1 MRTDFVGWVGNPP
14 AGCQPALQPG
24 YLMMTSTTCD
34 VLVVGAGLAGL
45 MATRR
50 LNDAGRRVIVLEAEP
65 VPGGRLATAQVGGG
79 WADTGAQFFTARTA
93 EFGATV
99 AEWLAEGAVYEWSRG
114 WSDGSVLAT
123 PPDGYPRY
131 AAHGGFAALARRLA
145 AGLDVRQT
153 TVTAL
158 NLVGREW
165 LATDGNGGV
174 WRGRAVVLTPPVPLA
189 LALLDAGG
197 VALPPNDRA
206 ALERLAYAPCLC
218 GLFLVDGE
226 MALPPTGAVQ
236 RPGAAISW
244 LADNR
249 RKGISPRGTLT
260 VHAGR
265 EASQVRW
272 AWDDGRVL
280 AWMAQEITL
289 WLGVAMAEPVRL
301 ARWPWAVPTTIHP
314 ARYLLSKPGA
324 PLAFA
329 GDAFDGPRVEG
340 AVLSG
345 RAAAAAIL
353 KMTSDE

>member
-1 MRTDFVGWVGNPP
+1 
-14 AGCQPALQPG
+14 
-24 YLMMTSTTCD
+24 MMTSTTCD

-165 LATDGNGGV
+165 LATDG
-174 WRGRAVVLTPPVPLA
+174 
-189 LALLDAGG
+189 
-197 VALPPNDRA
+197 
-206 ALERLAYAPCLC
+206 
-218 GLFLVDGE
+218 E